1 MQRRSA
7 LANPVSGAQYLMRGF
22 SLIQTKGLRR
32 FVFIP
37 LMVNLV
43 LFAGAFSWLLYK
55 VGDMFDWLHGF
66 LPQWLSWLD
75 YLLWPLAIVALLVI
89 FSYIFSAIA
98 NWIAAP
104 FNGLLAERVELLL
117 TNEPL
122 PNSGLLDLA
131 KDMPRLF
138 GREWAKFKY
147 YLPRAIGFLL
157 LFLVPVVGQT
167 LGAVLWFLFT
177 AWMMAIQYLDYPFDN
192 HKIPFEDMKLALKYQ
207 RGPSFSFGMLAT
219 VLAMVPIL
227 NLIVMPVAVCGAT
240 AMWVERFRPH
250 LLRR

>member
-1 MQRRSA
+1 M
-7 LANPVSGAQYLMRGF
+7 ANPVSGAHYLMRGF
-22 SLIQTKGLRR
+22 SLIREKGLRR

-37 LMVNLV
+37 LLVNLV
-43 LFAGAFSWLLYK
+43 LFIAAFSWLMYQIK
-55 VGDMFDWLHGF
+55 DMVTWVLHYLPHWLDWLE
-66 LPQWLSWLD
+66 
-75 YLLWPLAIVALLVI
+75 YLIWPLGIIAILVV

-104 FNGLLAERVELLL
+104 FNGLLAERVELKL
-117 TNEPL
+117 TGEAL
-122 PNSGLLDLA
+122 PDAGMVDIF

-138 GREWAKFKY
+138 GREWAKLKY
-147 YLPRAIGFLL
+147 YLPRAIGFLI
-157 LFLVPVVGQT
+157 LFLIPVIGQT
-167 LGAVLWFLFT
+167 LGAVLWFFFT

-207 RGPSFSFGMLAT
+207 RGPSFSFGILAT
-219 VLAMVPIL
+219 LLSMVPIL

-250 LLRR
+250 LLKR